1 MECKAC
7 GYKYDHSYNGPDYA
21 EVHTGDEPFIM
32 INEPVT
38 ISQDEYGNPEIERQ
52 LYICPKCG
60 TVRADL

>member
-7 GYKYDHSYNGPDYA
+7 GYKYEDKDLYKNIGK
-21 EVHTGDEPFIM
+21 EEFIM

-38 ISQDEYGNPEIERQ
+38 IEKDEYGNPIIERQ

-60 TVRADL
+60 TVKVDLKG